1 MTQELALIE
10 DIKEENYPVIY
21 GRSGLDHF
29 YEKVKTEVSSEVPD
43 LTTAKG
49 RARIASLA
57 ANVSKSKV
65 AVEKPGREYLK
76 QLKDLPKK
84 IEAELRDFADKMD
97 KLRDETRK
105 PLTDWENAEKA
116 RVDSHKNK
124 IGHIV
129 SYRDARTDVTVSQ
142 MGALIETLEAFCI
155 DSSFEEF
162 EAEAH
167 REKAESL
174 AFLKAAR
181 ERLIKHEAEQAEL
194 ARLRAEAEER
204 ARKDREEQ
212 IEERARKDR
221 EEQIE
226 ERARKDREEQ
236 IAREAAEK
244 AKREAEEAAAREK
257 AAAERRELE
266 LKLAAEQ
273 AERQRIAAEQAAK
286 DADAAR
292 IKAEQDAAEL
302 AAKAARDAI
311 ERAKQEAEAK
321 AAREAAEL
329 AAREKD
335 KAHRARINN
344 EAAASFIEAGFTE
357 EQARKIVVLVASGKV
372 KNIRISY

>member
-116 RVDSHKNK
+116 RVESHKSK
-124 IGHIV
+124 IDYLA
-129 SYRDARTDVTVSQ
+129 SFRDVAIADSQ
-142 MGALIETLEAFCI
+142 FALSLIIQLEADVI

-167 REKAESL
+167 REKAESI

-212 IEERARKDR
+212 I
-221 EEQIE
+221 
-226 ERARKDREEQ
+226 
-236 IAREAAEK
+236 AREAAER
-244 AKREAEEAAAREK
+244 AKRDAEEAAAREK

-273 AERQRIAAEQAAK
+273 AERQRLAAEQAAK

-292 IKAEQDAAEL
+292 IKAEQEAAER
-302 AAKAARDAI
+302 AAKAA
-311 ERAKQEAEAK
+311 QEAEERVKREAETK

-335 KAHRARINN
+335 KAHRARINS
-344 EAAASFIEAGFTE
+344 EAAASFVEAGFTE
-357 EQARKIVVLVASGKV
+357 EQARKIVVLVASSKIN
-372 KNIRISY
+372 NIRISY

>member
-1 MTQELALIE
+1 MSAELATIE
-10 DIKEENYPVIY
+10 EIKEENYPAIY
-21 GRSGLDHF
+21 GRAGLDHF
-29 YEKVKTEVSSEVPD
+29 YEKVRAEVSSEVPD
-43 LTTAKG
+43 LATAKG

-84 IEAELRDFADKMD
+84 IEAELREFTDKMD

-116 RVDSHKNK
+116 RADGHKEK
-124 IGHIV
+124 INHIV
-129 SYRDARTDVTVSQ
+129 SYRYARTDVTSAQ
-142 MGALIETLEAFCI
+142 MGALIETLESQHI

-167 REKAESL
+167 REKAESI
-174 AFLKAAR
+174 AFLKATH

-204 ARKDREEQ
+204 ARKDRE
-212 IEERARKDR
+212 D
-221 EEQIE
+221 
-226 ERARKDREEQ
+226 Q

-244 AKREAEEAAAREK
+244 AKREAEEAARLEKEK
-257 AAAERRELE
+257 AEAAAKAEREASERRELE

-273 AERQRIAAEQAAK
+273 AERQKLAAEQAKKEAEE
-286 DADAAR
+286 AR
-292 IKAEQDAAEL
+292 AKAENEAAEL
-302 AAKAARDAI
+302 AAKAAWEAA

-335 KAHRARINN
+335 KSHRARINN
-344 EAAASFIEAGFTE
+344 SAVQDLIAAGFTE
-357 EQARKIVVLVASGKV
+357 EQARQIIILVASGKV
-372 KNIRISY
+372 SNVKINY

>member
-21 GRSGLDHF
+21 GRSLDHF
-29 YEKVKTEVSSEVPD
+29 YEKVRAEVSSEVPD

-84 IEAELRDFADKMD
+84 IEAELRDFTDKMD

-116 RVDSHKNK
+116 RVESHKSK
-124 IGHIV
+124 IAELV
-129 SYRDARTDVTVSQ
+129 SYRDGVISDSQ
-142 MGALIETLEAFCI
+142 FALSLIGQIESVVI

-167 REKAESL
+167 REKAESI

-194 ARLRAEAEER
+194 ARLRAEA
-204 ARKDREEQ
+204 
-212 IEERARKDR
+212 
-221 EEQIE
+221 E

-292 IKAEQDAAEL
+292 IKAEQEAAER
-302 AAKAARDAI
+302 AVKAAQEAE
-311 ERAKQEAEAK
+311 ERVKREAEAK
-321 AAREAAEL
+321 AAREAAEPV
-329 AAREKD
+329 REKD

>member
-1 MTQELALIE
+1 MSTELATIE
-10 DIKEENYPVIY
+10 EIKEENYPVIY

-29 YEKVKTEVSSEVPD
+29 YEKVRDEVSKEVPD

-84 IEAELRDFADKMD
+84 IEAELRDFTDKMD

-212 IEERARKDR
+212 I
-221 EEQIE
+221 
-226 ERARKDREEQ
+226 
-236 IAREAAEK
+236 AREAAEK

-292 IKAEQDAAEL
+292 VKAEQDAAEL

-372 KNIRISY
+372 NNIRINY

>member
-1 MTQELALIE
+1 MSAELATIE
-10 DIKEENYPVIY
+10 EIKEENYPVIY
-21 GRSGLDHF
+21 GRAGLDHF
-29 YEKVKTEVSSEVPD
+29 YEKVRAEVASEVPD

-84 IEAELRDFADKMD
+84 IEAELRDFTDKMD

-105 PLTDWENAEKA
+105 PLTDWENAEKE
-116 RVDSHKNK
+116 RVERHKSKIAELVSFRDGVIGDSQFALSL
-124 IGHIV
+124 IG
-129 SYRDARTDVTVSQ
+129 Q
-142 MGALIETLEAFCI
+142 LESVVI
-155 DSSFEEF
+155 DSSLEEF
-162 EAEAH
+162 EAESH
-167 REKAESL
+167 REKAESI

-212 IEERARKDR
+212 I
-221 EEQIE
+221 
-226 ERARKDREEQ
+226 
-236 IAREAAEK
+236 AREAAEK
-244 AKREAEEAAAREK
+244 AKREAEGAAAREK
-257 AAAERRELE
+257 AAAE
-266 LKLAAEQ
+266 Q
-273 AERQRIAAEQAAK
+273 AERQRIVAEQAAK

-292 IKAEQDAAEL
+292 AKAEQDAAEL
-302 AAKAARDAI
+302 AAKAAREAT

-344 EAAASFIEAGFTE
+344 EAAASFVEAGFTE

-372 KNIRISY
+372 NNIRISY

>member
-29 YEKVKTEVSSEVPD
+29 YEKVRAEVSSEVPD

-84 IEAELRDFADKMD
+84 IEAELRDFTDKMD

-116 RVDSHKNK
+116 RVESHKSK
-124 IGHIV
+124 IAELV
-129 SYRDARTDVTVSQ
+129 SYRDGVISDSQ
-142 MGALIETLEAFCI
+142 FALSLIGQIESVVI

-167 REKAESL
+167 REKAESI

-194 ARLRAEAEER
+194 ARLRAEA
-204 ARKDREEQ
+204 
-212 IEERARKDR
+212 
-221 EEQIE
+221 E

-292 IKAEQDAAEL
+292 IKAEQEAAER
-302 AAKAARDAI
+302 AVKAAQEAE
-311 ERAKQEAEAK
+311 ERVKREAEAK

-329 AAREKD
+329 AVREKD

>member
-21 GRSGLDHF
+21 GRSLDHF
-29 YEKVKTEVSSEVPD
+29 YEKVRAEVSSKVPD

-84 IEAELRDFADKMD
+84 IEAELRDFTDKMD

-116 RVDSHKNK
+116 RVESHKSK
-124 IGHIV
+124 IAELV
-129 SYRDARTDVTVSQ
+129 SYRDGVISDSQ
-142 MGALIETLEAFCI
+142 FALSLIGQIESVVI

-167 REKAESL
+167 REKAESI

-194 ARLRAEAEER
+194 ARLRAEA
-204 ARKDREEQ
+204 
-212 IEERARKDR
+212 
-221 EEQIE
+221 E

-292 IKAEQDAAEL
+292 IKAEQEAAER
-302 AAKAARDAI
+302 AVKAAQEAE
-311 ERAKQEAEAK
+311 ERVKREAEAK
-321 AAREAAEL
+321 AAREAAEPV
-329 AAREKD
+329 REKD

>member
-84 IEAELRDFADKMD
+84 IEAELRDFTDKMD

-116 RVDSHKNK
+116 RVESHKSK
-124 IGHIV
+124 IAELV
-129 SYRDARTDVTVSQ
+129 SFRDGVIGDSQ
-142 MGALIETLEAFCI
+142 FALSLIGQLESVVI
-155 DSSFEEF
+155 DSQFEEF

-212 IEERARKDR
+212 I
-221 EEQIE
+221 
-226 ERARKDREEQ
+226 
-236 IAREAAEK
+236 AREAAEK

-273 AERQRIAAEQAAK
+273 AERQRLAAEQAAK

-292 IKAEQDAAEL
+292 IKAEQEAAER
-302 AAKAARDAI
+302 AAKAA
-311 ERAKQEAEAK
+311 QEAEERVKREAETK

-344 EAAASFIEAGFTE
+344 EAAASFVDAGFTE

-372 KNIRISY
+372 NNIRISY